1 MRRYIFFMLV
11 AGVIL
16 VPTVAQAVSWI
27 PIVPCGSTGQEPCSP
42 CHLFEAFHNVIDLV
56 LYGIT
61 GPIAAFLIVI
71 AGGRMLLSAGNV
83 TQFKKGKEMLTNT
96 LIGVTIILL
105 SWVFVN
111 FLIKSLATGNQGD
124 GWNEF
129 TCPVGLSGI
138 VNIETEFPSV
148 TPPAPPSAAQI
159 AAVKTTVC
167 TESNLAAAYG
177 VPNDTTRNAPSL
189 DRLMS
194 CIERDP
200 IARAMAYLVQNNNK
214 FTYELTNPLCNLTR
228 GDPVCGTCQ
237 HSKYSCHYGGKT
249 GNQGAM
255 AVDYNWNG
263 KTITYVIA
271 TRTIVSE
278 TNSQCVDSSGKITG
292 KCRTVTGEQGLFDEL
307 YRSMVKNSCQYKFLN
322 FEMTKSGAHTHIST
336 ADCSSDVSD
345 VQGRK
350 KPVTP

>member
-1 MRRYIFFMLV
+1 MRRFIFPIII
-11 AGVIL
+11 AAVIM

-27 PIVPCGSTGQEPCSP
+27 PVVPCGSTGQEACSP
-42 CHLFEAFHNVIDLV
+42 CHLWEAFHNVMDLV
-56 LYGIT
+56 LYGMT

-71 AGGRMLLSAGNV
+71 AGGRMLLSAGNA

-111 FLIKSLATGNQGD
+111 FLIKSLATGSQGD
-124 GWNEF
+124 SWYQF
-129 TCPVGLSGI
+129 TCPAGLSDI

-148 TPPAPPSAAQI
+148 TPPPPPSAAD
-159 AAVKTTVC
+159 K
-167 TESNLAAAYG
+167 AAAIKTFCDAGSLSALYQ
-177 VPNDTTRNAPSL
+177 VPNNTKLNAPSL
-189 DRLMS
+189 DQLMS

-200 IARAMAYLVQNNNK
+200 VVSAMLDKGQR

-228 GDPVCGTCQ
+228 GERVCGTCQ
-237 HSKYSCHYGGKT
+237 HSKYACHYGGKT

-263 KTITYVIA
+263 RTVTYVIA
-271 TRTIVSE
+271 TRAIVSA
-278 TNSQCVDSSGKITG
+278 TASQCFDKNGNDNGT
-292 KCRTVTGEQGLFDEL
+292 CRTVANEQGLFDEL
-307 YRSMVKNSCQYKFLN
+307 YRAIVKNSCRFKFLN
-322 FEMTKSGAHTHIST
+322 FEATKNGAHTHIST
-336 ADCSSDVSD
+336 FDCSSDASD